1 MPQKPLDSVGERRN
15 LPAQRVKLAENQGCR
30 SSYDEAQGN
39 GNNCAWTHAATQFM
53 RIAANAIWG
62 DTNQAQQFDSTLS
75 SRICSHRWPM
85 RTQHICDLSTDI
97 EYGIERIHSTLE
109 NNSQFAPTKGTQ
121 LRSRKLKNIHRL
133 RNINCSLFTF
143 IPSSLP
149 P

>member
-1 MPQKPLDSVGERRN
+1 MRN
-15 LPAQRVKLAENQGCR
+15 KDQSHPKFPAQRTNEFKNFTLHYNVQCR
-30 SSYDEAQGN
+30 CRLVHDDQLWCEGQGN
-39 GNNCAWTHAATQFM
+39 GNNCALTHAATQFM

-62 DTNQAQQFDSTLS
+62 DTDQAQQFDSTLS

-121 LRSRKLKNIHRL
+121 LRSCKLKNIHRL
-133 RNINCSLFTF
+133 RNITW
-143 IPSSLP
+143 
-149 P
+149 